1 MAENWLWWRDGVIY
15 QIYPRSFMD
24 SNNDGIGDLPGI
36 TSKLDYLADLGVAGL
51 WLSPIYPSPD
61 VDFGYD
67 VADYCDI
74 DPKYGTMADFEDLV
88 NEARKRQIHIILDL
102 VMNHTSNQHPW
113 FEAARTSRDDP
124 HHDWYIWKDPKPGHK
139 PPNNWA
145 SIFGGGGWEYVPELG
160 QFYFHMFYKEQ
171 PDLNWRNP
179 AVRKEMLD
187 VYRFWLGKGVD
198 GFRLDVFNAYFKDE
212 NFRDNPPALGI
223 RAFERMRHIH
233 DTNQPEMIP
242 LLKEIRSL
250 LDEKPGR
257 YAVGETFIGDEKITA
272 MYCAPGLLHQAF
284 NFRFTSCSWNPA
296 RFLSAIQSWESALEP
311 GSWPNYVLSNHDTP
325 RPATRYGRGEDD
337 ERLKVAAA
345 LLLTQRGT
353 PFMYYGDEIGMRDIP
368 LSHEEIMDPIGKRYW
383 PIFKGRDGCRSP
395 MQWNASS
402 HAGFSEKEPWL
413 KVHENY
419 PQRNVSIQKTDPNS
433 LFHFFRRLIHLRRE
447 NVALREGMFQPLIYE
462 PRYLLAYLR
471 RTDQQTILVAMNFG
485 RRRRRFVLG
494 RSLAGAQWE
503 LLLSNKR
510 DHLVFSQGDMLPL
523 EGEEVCIIR
532 MLS

>member
-1 MAENWLWWRDGVIY
+1 MAQDRLWWRDGVIY

-36 TSKLDYLADLGVAGL
+36 ISKLDYLADLGIDGL

-67 VADYCDI
+67 VADYYGI
-74 DPKYGTMADFEDLV
+74 DPKYGTMADFERLV
-88 NEARKRQIHIILDL
+88 AEARKRNLHIIMDL
-102 VMNHTSNQHPW
+102 VMNHSSDQHPW
-113 FEAARTSRDDP
+113 FKSARTSREDP
-124 HHDWYIWKDPKPGHK
+124 YHDWYLWRDPKTGKK

-145 SIFGGGGWEYVPELG
+145 SIFGGGGWEYVPEVG
-160 QFYFHMFYKEQ
+160 QFYFHMFCKEQ

-212 NFRDNPPALGI
+212 EFRDNPPALGI
-223 RAFERMRHIH
+223 RAFERMQHIY
-233 DTNQPEMIP
+233 DINQPEMIP
-242 LLKEIRSL
+242 LLQEIRLL

-257 YAVGETFIGDEKITA
+257 YFVGETFIADEKTTA
-272 MYCAPGLLHQAF
+272 KYCAPGMLHQAF
-284 NFRFTSCSWNPA
+284 NFRFTGCPWNPG
-296 RFLSAIQSWESALEP
+296 RFLSSIQSWENALAE

-325 RPATRYGRGEDD
+325 RPGTRYARGEDD

-353 PFMYYGDEIGMRDIP
+353 PFMYYGDEIGMRDI
-368 LSHEEIMDPIGKRYW
+368 LLRREEIMDPVGKRYW
-383 PIFKGRDGCRSP
+383 PIVKGRDGCRSP
-395 MQWNASS
+395 MQWNASP
-402 HAGFSEKEPWL
+402 HAGFTGKEPWL
-413 KVHENY
+413 RVHENFH
-419 PQRNVSIQKTDPNS
+419 QRNVANQKSEPNS
-433 LFHFFRRLIHLRRE
+433 LFHFFRRLIHLRKE
-447 NVALREGMFQPLIYE
+447 NPALRDGMFQPLIYE

-471 RTDQQTILVAMNFG
+471 RTEAQTILMAMNFG
-485 RRRRRFVLG
+485 RRRRRFILG

-510 DHLVFSQGDMLPL
+510 DQLVIQGEDMLPL
-523 EGEEVCIIR
+523 DGEEVCILK